1 MGQEVRVVSF
11 RCYPQDAERLKAL
24 ASSTHRTVS
33 DVLRLLVQQAVV
45 REPDIRLQF
54 AREEKNGGNQR

>member
-11 RCYPQDAERLKAL
+11 RCYQQDAERLKAL

-33 DVLRLLVQQAVV
+33 DILRLLVRWAVV
-45 REPDIRLQF
+45 CEPDIRLELTKERKDGQS
-54 AREEKNGGNQR
+54 